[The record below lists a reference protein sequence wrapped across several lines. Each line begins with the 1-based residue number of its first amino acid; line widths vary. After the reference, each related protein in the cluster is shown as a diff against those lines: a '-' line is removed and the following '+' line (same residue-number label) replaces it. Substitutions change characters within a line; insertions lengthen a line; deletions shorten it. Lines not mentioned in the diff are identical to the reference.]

1 MNETAVVLNAV
12 YKGTQM
18 GLHSLDNIMDT
29 VEDVNM
35 RAHLRAEHT
44 QYAEINER
52 AAQQLARQAA
62 KPIQS
67 DRWRRWRRTFPRR

>member
-29 VEDVNM
+29 VEDVNKM
-35 RAHLRAEHT
+35 CIR
-44 QYAEINER
+44 
-52 AAQQLARQAA
+52 
-62 KPIQS
+62 
-67 DRWRRWRRTFPRR
+67 DRNNPSN